1 MVHLQ
6 DARIYLDVI
15 REFYEAFVIY
25 NFFMYLL
32 LYLEDTYG
40 NVDAF
45 YSTKDDVEHIW
56 GFQYI
61 LTPWRMGHEF
71 FWQCKTGVLSYVIL
85 RPLMTLTGNSLDLTL
100 QLMQPGLFGFH
111 PTSARRAVRKVDQ
124 CTEAGGA
131 CDAVMVCAVC
141 VSLEWHTTL
150 PSKGTCQAIPGNH
163 ALESRGERET
173 SP

>member
-1 MVHLQ
+1 MSQFCRPNFTQPLPREPPDDLHLHMQ
-6 DARIYLDVI
+6 EARIYLDVI

-85 RPLMTLTGNSLDLTL
+85 RPLMTLTGT
-100 QLMQPGLFGFH
+100 
-111 PTSARRAVRKVDQ
+111 RR
-124 CTEAGGA
+124 
-131 CDAVMVCAVC
+131 
-141 VSLEWHTTL
+141 
-150 PSKGTCQAIPGNH
+150 I
-163 ALESRGERET
+163 
-173 SP
+173 

>member
-1 MVHLQ
+1 MSGVLQDACIILQGDDKCLVSCRMPASSCRVMTNVWCLQ

-45 YSTKDDVEHIW
+45 YSTKEDVEHIW

-61 LTPWRMGHEF
+61 LTPWRMGNEF
-71 FWQCKTGVLSYVIL
+71 FWKCKSGVLSYVIL
-85 RPLMTLTGNSLDLTL
+85 RPLMTLTGMD
-100 QLMQPGLFGFH
+100 
-111 PTSARRAVRKVDQ
+111 TS
-124 CTEAGGA
+124 
-131 CDAVMVCAVC
+131 
-141 VSLEWHTTL
+141 
-150 PSKGTCQAIPGNH
+150 
-163 ALESRGERET
+163 
-173 SP
+173 SPRSC

>member
-1 MVHLQ
+1 MQ

-45 YSTKDDVEHIW
+45 YSTKDDVEHVW

-61 LTPWRMGHEF
+61 LSPWRMGHEF
-71 FWQCKTGVLSYVIL
+71 FWHCKTGVLSYVIL
-85 RPLMTLTGNSLDLTL
+85 RPLMTLTGDLSRVLIHQILKIFPEFFLNQLD
-100 QLMQPGLFGFH
+100 
-111 PTSARRAVRKVDQ
+111 
-124 CTEAGGA
+124 
-131 CDAVMVCAVC
+131 
-141 VSLEWHTTL
+141 
-150 PSKGTCQAIPGNH
+150 
-163 ALESRGERET
+163 
-173 SP
+173 